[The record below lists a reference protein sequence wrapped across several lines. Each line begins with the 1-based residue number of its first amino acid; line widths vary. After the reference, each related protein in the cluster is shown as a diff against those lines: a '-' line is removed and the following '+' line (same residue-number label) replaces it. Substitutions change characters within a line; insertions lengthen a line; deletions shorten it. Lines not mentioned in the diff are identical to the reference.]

1 MKTDYEFL
9 KTDIDGHI
17 LTVTINRPERM
28 NALHPPALQNLM
40 KFGMNLIK
48 TKIFGLVLSLVKVIV
63 LFLQETIL
71 SFKLKPEVRWI
82 LIWLLQV
89 LLV

>member
-28 NALHPPALQNLM
+28 NALHPPAHAEFDEVWN
-40 KFGMNLIK
+40 
-48 TKIFGLVLSLVKVIV
+48 LSLIH
-63 LFLQETIL
+63 I
-71 SFKLKPEVRWI
+71 
-82 LIWLLQV
+82 
-89 LLV
+89 

>member
-28 NALHPPALQNLM
+28 NALHPLLMQNLM
-40 KFGMNLIK
+40 KFGMSLIK

-71 SFKLKPEVRWI
+71 SFKLKLEARWI